1 MHSEKVTYFTIFDG
15 GNKLSCYPAHEK
27 IFSADAVAGGEKA
40 VKKWKRKTNWGIRKL
55 RKAGVSSKFDVLGSY
70 TGTPVDGEEP
80 VQDADD
86 L

>member
-1 MHSEKVTYFTIFDG
+1 M
-15 GNKLSCYPAHEK
+15 
-27 IFSADAVAGGEKA
+27 
-40 VKKWKRKTNWGIRKL
+40 KKWKRKTNWGIRKL